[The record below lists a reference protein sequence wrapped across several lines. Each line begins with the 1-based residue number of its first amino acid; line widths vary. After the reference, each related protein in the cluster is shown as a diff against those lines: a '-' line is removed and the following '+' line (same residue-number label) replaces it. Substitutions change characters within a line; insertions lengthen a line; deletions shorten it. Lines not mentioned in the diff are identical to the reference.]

1 MVIEHLVYVPQDYGT
16 ICHLHCPIEL
26 YRELQKRPYCAFQKH
41 ADSKIQS
48 STDNV
53 VGTVLNDLIR

>member
-1 MVIEHLVYVPQDYGT
+1 M
-16 ICHLHCPIEL
+16 CPKIMEQSATCIAQVEL
-26 YRELQKRPYCAFQKH
+26 YRELQKGPYCAFQKH

-53 VGTVLNDLIR
+53 VGTVLDDLIRSPRV

>member
-1 MVIEHLVYVPQDYGT
+1 MYPKIMEQSSTCIAQV
-16 ICHLHCPIEL
+16 EL
-26 YRELQKRPYCAFQKH
+26 YRELQKGPYCAFQKH